1 MSEIE
6 TNQATETETPA
17 PAAPKPKKQKVGT
30 YPFQSKREILAKVE
44 ADDAYMLHCLCV
56 LHARQT
62 EHEQAT
68 KTTKTKNRRGFMSSH
83 AVRGCE
89 LAEKVKGG
97 EPLTDEDMALARG
110 ITSRYGRQLAQ
121 HFREEAIAGNPDLA
135 KVAEVF
141 SAA

>member
-1 MSEIE
+1 MTE
-6 TNQATETETPA
+6 TNQTTEIQA
-17 PAAPKPKKQKVGT
+17 PAPKPKKQKVGT
-30 YPFQSKREILAKVE
+30 YPFKSKREILAKVE
-44 ADDAYMLHCLCV
+44 ADDAYMLHCLCI
-56 LHARQT
+56 LHDRQT

-97 EPLTDEDMALARG
+97 ELLTDEDVVKARE
-110 ITSRYGRQLAQ
+110 ITLRYGRQLAQ
-121 HFREEAIAGNPDLA
+121 HSREEAIAGNPDLA

-141 SAA
+141 SAN